1 MRKDGG
7 GDGGRNLNPGM
18 ILLRGTARL
27 SGHHVLPD
35 PLLWTWCYRPPAVD
49 LVLPAPCCGPGAT
62 RPPAVDLVLN
72 SDDLYPVQRMLRG
85 LAN

>member
-7 GDGGRNLNPGM
+7 GDRGRNWNPGM

-49 LVLPAPCCGPGAT
+49 LVLPGPLLWT
-62 RPPAVDLVLN
+62 WCSTLMIYIPF
-72 SDDLYPVQRMLRG
+72 RG
-85 LAN
+85 CSGG